1 MLIAPPPEPCHLQ
14 YDLTRRQRWDVH
26 VGAWLPHLPRYL
38 VVVAVMALLIWAAA
52 LRSPWFLLFL
62 LAPLWVLRGFVAG
75 VLNIAFVP
83 VQHMDVVINEQGL
96 GFLAGG
102 ERWWVF
108 LDSIVHIARFRDDLW
123 SFGCYHGELISVP
136 AVLIGQ
142 ETLAHVRTRS
152 EWGRTPEGVQAAAQ
166 RGRLLL
172 GLSAPAARAADP
184 RSDQRGKP
192 DD

>member
-1 MLIAPPPEPCHLQ
+1 MANRQGRAVSGRDRCDP
-14 YDLTRRQRWDVH
+14 RR
-26 VGAWLPHLPRYL
+26 
-38 VVVAVMALLIWAAA
+38 
-52 LRSPWFLLFL
+52 RSPWFLLFS

-136 AVLIGQ
+136 AVLIGP
-142 ETLAHVRTRS
+142 ETHAHVRARS
-152 EWGRTPEGVQAAAQ
+152 EWGRTPEGVEAAVQ

-172 GLSAPAARAADP
+172 GLSAPAAKAADP
-184 RSDQRGKP
+184 RSDQLGKP